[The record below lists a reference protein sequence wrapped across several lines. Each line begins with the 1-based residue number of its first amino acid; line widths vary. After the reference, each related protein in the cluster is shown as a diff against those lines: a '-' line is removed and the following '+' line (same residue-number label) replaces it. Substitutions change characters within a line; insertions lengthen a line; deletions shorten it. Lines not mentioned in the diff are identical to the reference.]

1 MFREMFQKIK
11 KRDFSGNS
19 GLAIKNSSYFFSS
32 NFIGK
37 IGSLIFTIIIARL
50 LMPELF
56 GLYSLTLATII
67 LFATISEL
75 GTSKC
80 IIKFVSNAITNKK
93 RGKAKTYFLYFAKIK
108 VFLLFLASF
117 MLIVLAKYLATNYY
131 NKPIYLALLAGSFYI
146 IITGFIGLFETALQ
160 SINKFKPS
168 LWKESI
174 FQILRIILIPFLI
187 IYVIKHNFSNEKILF
202 SIITGL
208 TMIYFFISIILF
220 FIMKK
225 EANFL
230 KNKKVNLTKE
240 EEKYSKRFFIFIMA
254 SILSGVFLGYIDIFM
269 LGHFVEANFIG
280 FYQAAFSIIGAIY
293 PLIPFSFVLFPI
305 FNKLKGKRLNEGFGK
320 SLKIIMFFSFL
331 FFIGVFIFAPLI
343 IKIIFG
349 NNYLSS
355 IMILR
360 ILSCLIFIT
369 PITAL
374 YMDYF
379 YVIGR
384 PKLITIL
391 LITTT
396 ILDIFL
402 NYFLI
407 TWLLNYS
414 QIMAIIGAGIA
425 TILSKIILLICLI
438 LFKKKQMQLKGGK
451 TK

>member
-1 MFREMFQKIK
+1 M
-11 KRDFSGNS
+11 
-19 GLAIKNSSYFFSS
+19 
-32 NFIGK
+32 
-37 IGSLIFTIIIARL
+37 TV
-50 LMPELF
+50 
-56 GLYSLTLATII
+56 T
-67 LFATISEL
+67 
-75 GTSKC
+75 
-80 IIKFVSNAITNKK
+80 V
-93 RGKAKTYFLYFAKIK
+93 
-108 VFLLFLASF
+108 
-117 MLIVLAKYLATNYY
+117 
-131 NKPIYLALLAGSFYI
+131 
-146 IITGFIGLFETALQ
+146 
-160 SINKFKPS
+160 
-168 LWKESI
+168 
-174 FQILRIILIPFLI
+174 
-187 IYVIKHNFSNEKILF
+187 
-202 SIITGL
+202 
-208 TMIYFFISIILF
+208 
-220 FIMKK
+220 
-225 EANFL
+225 
-230 KNKKVNLTKE
+230 
-240 EEKYSKRFFIFIMA
+240 
-254 SILSGVFLGYIDIFM
+254 LSGVFFGYIDIIM